1 MNLETGSGFYV
12 EARDD
17 ATAGSGALMRVR
29 GYLERCTSEGFPPG
43 LSLALVD
50 RDGVVFQVCG
60 GHASLVPEPLSAG
73 PETSYDLASL
83 TKVVC
88 TTTLALAARDR
99 GLWGLGDPV
108 TRWLPGYPVARTTLW
123 HLLTHTS
130 GLVEHRPFYA
140 SYRGR
145 GEVEAAVYEE
155 AAGSAPG
162 GEVCYSDL
170 NFMLLGWALEAC
182 FSKPLDEVFSAQVA
196 GPLGMPATRFRPP
209 ASERR
214 LVAATEMDGDQR
226 PWAGLVW
233 GEVHDG
239 NAWALGGVAGH
250 AGLFAPVGDLAHFV
264 QSLLQAG
271 TGAVLPASS
280 VEEMGTLQAES
291 DSDVRGLGWRL
302 RPSGWGAW
310 PEGTMW
316 HTGFTGTSLLV
327 DRPRGVAVILLSN
340 AIHPRRRLD
349 EQAAFRA
356 EVHRLVA
363 DALS

>member
-1 MNLETGSGFYV
+1 M
-12 EARDD
+12 
-17 ATAGSGALMRVR
+17 
-29 GYLERCTSEGFPPG
+29 
-43 LSLALVD
+43 
-50 RDGVVFQVCG
+50 
-60 GHASLVPEPLSAG
+60 
-73 PETSYDLASL
+73 
-83 TKVVC
+83 
-88 TTTLALAARDR
+88 
-99 GLWGLGDPV
+99 
-108 TRWLPGYPVARTTLW
+108 
-123 HLLTHTS
+123 LTHTS

-145 GEVEAAVYEE
+145 GEVEAAVYKE

-162 GEVCYSDL
+162 DEVCYSDL

-182 FSKPLDEVFSAQVA
+182 FSQPLDEVFSAQVA
-196 GPLGMPATRFRPP
+196 GPLGMPAKRFCPP
-209 ASERR
+209 AR
-214 LVAATEMDGDQR
+214 LAD
-226 PWAGLVW
+226 
-233 GEVHDG
+233 
-239 NAWALGGVAGH
+239 
-250 AGLFAPVGDLAHFV
+250 FV

-271 TGAVLPASS
+271 PGGVLPPSS

-302 RPSGWGAW
+302 RPSGWGSW